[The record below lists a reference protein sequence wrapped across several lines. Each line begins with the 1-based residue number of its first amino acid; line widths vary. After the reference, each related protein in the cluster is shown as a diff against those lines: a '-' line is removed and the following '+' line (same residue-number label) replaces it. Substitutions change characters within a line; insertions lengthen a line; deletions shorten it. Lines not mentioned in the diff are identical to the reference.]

1 MGIHRRPEGEST
13 GEHLAILIA
22 GPMAGQAMG
31 FYGGAAT
38 QPNFDNVGSTE
49 IDYMTKKI
57 HGATLTKAGR

>member
-1 MGIHRRPEGEST
+1 
-13 GEHLAILIA
+13 
-22 GPMAGQAMG
+22 MAGQAMG

-38 QPNFDNVGSTE
+38 QPNFDNPGSTE